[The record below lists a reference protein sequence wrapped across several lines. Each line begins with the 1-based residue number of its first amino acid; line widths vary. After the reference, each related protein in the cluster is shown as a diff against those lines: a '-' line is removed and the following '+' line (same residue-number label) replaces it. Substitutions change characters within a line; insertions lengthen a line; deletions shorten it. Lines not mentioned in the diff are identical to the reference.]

1 MLFNYDFRQVINVQI
16 CLVANAAWHANATYP
31 SKEEVYVWA
40 GGRRKS
46 GWQSFW
52 RGNHKFMQRI
62 AGLGANLCAITW
74 AFCGCTYEICMQFW
88 ICHSF
93 KCFLDYILGSSR
105 RSSYNTATTTAKGAQ
120 IIPGNVI
127 IVFVCLPLLSPTLPS
142 SLFLCAY
149 VRLSLPRRLRL
160 NEPQCLGACNTEHS
174 APHSKAKQ
182 NRQCHLP
189 QGSTEMILA

>member
-1 MLFNYDFRQVINVQI
+1 MCGRG
-16 CLVANAAWHANATYP
+16 
-31 SKEEVYVWA
+31 E
-40 GGRRKS
+40 GGRVAGKVFGVATINLCNAS
-46 GWQSFW
+46 QGWGQ
-52 RGNHKFMQRI
+52 
-62 AGLGANLCAITW
+62 NLCAITW

-127 IVFVCLPLLSPTLPS
+127 IVFVCLPLLSPTLLPF
-142 SLFLCAY
+142 LFMCAY

-160 NEPQCLGACNTEHS
+160 NEPQCLGACSTAEHN
-174 APHSKAKQ
+174 AHSKAKQ

-189 QGSTEMILA
+189 QGSIEMILA

>member
-1 MLFNYDFRQVINVQI
+1 MPLGMLMPRTRPEKRGV
-16 CLVANAAWHANATYP
+16 C
-31 SKEEVYVWA
+31 
-40 GGRRKS
+40 GRKS

-62 AGLGANLCAITW
+62 SGLGANLCAITW

-105 RSSYNTATTTAKGAQ
+105 SSSSYNTATTTAKGAQ

-127 IVFVCLPLLSPTLPS
+127 IVFVCLPLLS
-142 SLFLCAY
+142 
-149 VRLSLPRRLRL
+149 LSLSVCVCAVKFAKAAAFKWATMPWGMQHRTER
-160 NEPQCLGACNTEHS
+160 NTQQ
-174 APHSKAKQ
+174 SKAKQ
-182 NRQCHLP
+182 TMP
-189 QGSTEMILA
+189 LAAGQHGNDTCIELMQS